1 MNIDD
6 LVKLL
11 EVHDTALAID
21 PSAESMILS
30 KSLSPSTPNAMSGCH
45 ARYAVEKLSNHL
57 DEVTTSPLAPSELGK
72 SAHSILEELMQTDNR
87 TPSAIE
93 GILSQLIA
101 DGKVSFPTDD
111 ALFEEWETKV
121 LTMANGIFDIEN
133 PSLIDVVGTET
144 QISTELWGV
153 PILGYIDR
161 IERSPI
167 DGTLT
172 VVDYKTGKVPREFTD
187 FNNQLTIYAEAI
199 RKLYGEPV
207 NQAHDLFL
215 SFKKVHSLPITK
227 QQVTITGRAAREAW
241 QSVTKLRET
250 MEFPYQVSALCGW
263 CPFVTQCPAG
273 QAAGYGPRVESAELL
288 AGVDIPKS
296 DIGLNHNGFEP
307 LDIQEDKTMAMTK
320 KSETIRYTEGKKWEP
335 LLPNGNLNLGSYE
348 ADNANR
354 IAGLAW
360 RIADTHCTEQVKNT
374 ELVAL
379 GRLLT
384 HIIGTAARESVNA
397 SNPIPLGASLWT
409 TSYYTL
415 IAWMKD
421 NPIDFNDLEG
431 WSDRAIRSTK
441 RILQFTHKVLADS
454 YEDVE
459 FQLDVDMF
467 GADRWV

>member
-11 EVHDTALAID
+11 EVHDTALEID

-30 KSLSPSTPNAMSGCH
+30 KSLSPSTLNAMNGCH
-45 ARYAVEKLSNHL
+45 ARYAVEKLSNRL
-57 DEVTTSPLAPSELGK
+57 DEVTTSPLSPSELGK
-72 SAHSILEELMQTDNR
+72 SAHSVLEELMQTDQR

-101 DGKVSFPTDD
+101 DGKVTFPTDD

-121 LTMANGIFDIEN
+121 LKMANGIFDIEN

-161 IERSPI
+161 IERSF

-199 RKLYGEPV
+199 RQLYGEPV
-207 NQAHDLFL
+207 QKAYDFFL
-215 SFKKVHSLPITK
+215 SFKKTHLLEVTS
-227 QQVTITGRAAREAW
+227 QQVAITGRAAREAW
-241 QSVTKLRET
+241 HEVTKLRET
-250 MEFPYQVSALCGW
+250 MVFPYQTSALCGW

-288 AGVDIPKS
+288 AGVDMHKS
-296 DIGLNHNGFEP
+296 DNGLNHDESEP
-307 LDIQEDKTMAMTK
+307 LSIQEDMTMTMTK
-320 KSETIRYTEGKKWEP
+320 NNEPVRYTEGKKWEP
-335 LLPNGNLNLGSYE
+335 LLSNGKHNLGSYE

-354 IAGLAW
+354 VAGLAW
-360 RIADTHCTEQVKNT
+360 RIADTHCTDRVSNA

-379 GRLLT
+379 SRVLT
-384 HIIGTAARESVNA
+384 HIVGTAAKEAVNA
-397 SNPIPLGASLWT
+397 SNPISLGASLWT
-409 TSYYTL
+409 TSYYTFTS
-415 IAWMKD
+415 WMKD
-421 NPIDFNDLEG
+421 NPIDFNDLEA
-431 WSDRAIRSTK
+431 WSDRAIKSVK

-454 YEDVE
+454 YEDVD
-459 FQLDVDMF
+459 FQIDPDMF
-467 GADRWV
+467 GAERWV